1 MTKSFT
7 LLAALVLCTLLLPSI
22 VFGQDSRADQNGP
35 AEVKYPDHFDKSPRP
50 LREMFERGER
60 PEPARGGRDFEP
72 GKPLPVANTNPAGV
86 DPLVERNNVAF
97 SAFAQPKA
105 ATGGVPVDPNARV
118 APPDTTG
125 DLGPNHYVQ
134 WVNLRYAVYTLT
146 RDVNNQI
153 TGFNLVPGFPKNG
166 NVIWQGFA
174 DTACANF
181 NDGDPIVQYDQIA
194 NRWILTQF
202 AVSASPF
209 KQCVAVSQTPDPTGA
224 YYRYSYSFAN
234 DFNDFPK
241 MGVWPD
247 GYYIT
252 YNMFRNGRTY
262 RGSNVCVYERDK
274 MLVGASARQI
284 CKLTS
289 TSHASLVPADLEGST
304 LPPAGSANPL
314 LSITST
320 SLVAWR
326 YKVNWTAGTA
336 TLTGPTTLPGVTFS
350 RACGGG
356 ACIVQ
361 PGTTQRLDSLGDRLN
376 YRLSYR
382 NFTGAGAH
390 ESMVINHPVAT
401 GGTSGIRW
409 YELRNASGQTLGS
422 AAPVVFQQGTFSP
435 DATYRWMGSAAMD
448 KAGGIAVGY
457 NVSSASVV
465 PSIRYAYRGPTD
477 PAGAIGNETN
487 ILVGSGSQTTG
498 LARWGDYSTVS
509 VDPIDGCTMVFTTEY
524 LPANGTFNWTTY
536 IYSFKLS
543 TCQ

>member
-1 MTKSFT
+1 
-7 LLAALVLCTLLLPSI
+7 
-22 VFGQDSRADQNGP
+22 
-35 AEVKYPDHFDKSPRP
+35 
-50 LREMFERGER
+50 
-60 PEPARGGRDFEP
+60 
-72 GKPLPVANTNPAGV
+72 
-86 DPLVERNNVAF
+86 
-97 SAFAQPKA
+97 
-105 ATGGVPVDPNARV
+105 
-118 APPDTTG
+118 
-125 DLGPNHYVQ
+125 
-134 WVNLRYAVYTLT
+134 
-146 RDVNNQI
+146 
-153 TGFNLVPGFPKNG
+153 
-166 NVIWQGFA
+166 
-174 DTACANF
+174 
-181 NDGDPIVQYDQIA
+181 
-194 NRWILTQF
+194 
-202 AVSASPF
+202 
-209 KQCVAVSQTPDPTGA
+209 
-224 YYRYSYSFAN
+224 
-234 DFNDFPK
+234 

-252 YNMFRNGRTY
+252 YNMFRNGRTF

-314 LSITST
+314 LSISST
-320 SLVAWR
+320 ALNAWR

-409 YELRNASGQTLGS
+409 YELRNATGQTLGS
-422 AAPVVFQQGTFSP
+422 ATPVVFQQGTFSP

-448 KAGGIAVGY
+448 KTGGIAVGY
-457 NVSSASVV
+457 NVSSSSVV

-477 PAGAIGNETN
+477 PAGALGNETN
-487 ILVGSGSQTTG
+487 ILVGSGSQTDGPRALGRLQHGERRPRGRLHDG
-498 LARWGDYSTVS
+498 LHDRVPARQRHLQLDDLHLLVQAQH
-509 VDPIDGCTMVFTTEY
+509 
-524 LPANGTFNWTTY
+524 LPVALAEGAKIKGRMRKSAAF
-536 IYSFKLS
+536 IHRR
-543 TCQ
+543 